1 MDAHSPRVHLYSL
14 PNEVFVQIFSP
25 FSTKALLPLTTVSQ
39 RFHALIL
46 RILHY
51 RLLLSASL
59 KEYKLILE
67 CFHPTS
73 KLIEPHVF
81 CQYLGTDGLSDNYEG
96 EGSLY
101 ENVQTAQQLARLSSL
116 YTRFR
121 PEVTVEERS
130 SGARLVPSTD
140 HDPDSLVVTRP
151 VNLEE
156 DENFSQLCVVVNIVK
171 VMPGTNLLLSTI
183 TVEDGVIRIFR
194 DWLKEQAGRPHS
206 STGSSLE
213 KGNHPSAG
221 GEESQMLWV
230 GQSKNVG
237 LKVRVREKTYLN
249 RPVPILFHQ
258 DEDPFT
264 SYELYIDELHIRTT
278 RLLMTM
284 EQSLQEQQNY
294 TKAMVFTR
302 SALG

>member
-1 MDAHSPRVHLYSL
+1 MDANSPRAHLYSL
-14 PNEVFVQIFSP
+14 PNEVFAQILSP
-25 FSTKALLPLTTVSQ
+25 FSTRALLPLTTVSH

-81 CQYLGTDGLSDNYEG
+81 CKYLGTDGLSNKYEG

-101 ENVQTAQQLARLSSL
+101 ENVETAQQLGRLSTL
-116 YTRFR
+116 YSRFR

-130 SGARLVPSTD
+130 NGARLVPLAD
-140 HDPDSLVVTRP
+140 YDPDRLAVTRP
-151 VNLEE
+151 VNLDE

-171 VMPGTNLLLSTI
+171 VMPGTNLLLSTM
-183 TVEDGVIRIFR
+183 TVEDGVIRVFR
-194 DWLKEQAGRPHS
+194 DWLKEQTKRP
-206 STGSSLE
+206 GSATT
-213 KGNHPSAG
+213 PG
-221 GEESQMLWV
+221 GDSDDGDSHMLWV

-237 LKVRVREKTYLN
+237 LKVRVREKQYIN
-249 RPVPILFHQ
+249 RHAPVLVHQ
-258 DEDPFT
+258 DEDPFV

-284 EQSLQEQQNY
+284 EQSLQEEQNY
-294 TKAMVFTR
+294 TKAMIFTR
-302 SALG
+302 SLG